1 MTGFVRSQY
10 ANIGAVG
17 TAAVMALTVV
27 SVPPSHGGSLQARPE
42 IVAVQLQ
49 AAIAT
54 GVAALVNSAPQAAA
68 VGIGP
73 AATPVTSS
81 DEAVTA
87 PAEPT
92 ASAATVDDIQ
102 TSMGRVALNIAGTV
116 LSPIW
121 YLAFPLTMGLGPLW
135 GYVKPYP
142 VDPSGAVLFLMSTL
156 NFFKWLSFPFRLGDV
171 VLPPDTPAAAATRSA
186 ATEHSIHPEVVSA
199 TGLPAASDP
208 VDVPAPSTQSMSAAT
223 ALAAPNA
230 AATSIDDVLNS
241 IGRVAFNV
249 VGTLLS
255 PIWYLAAPI
264 TTQLGSLW
272 GYVEPIVLDPLLGLT
287 FAMQMTNLMRWLY
300 FPSRLGDFLLP
311 QTAPAAAATRPAAT
325 ALPVNPDAQVPTA
338 PAASDP
344 ATVAKATK
352 PGTSQPTR
360 QRSTTAAHSAAVE
373 TAPSGP
379 DASTA
384 FTTATPD
391 TTTASDEQVV
401 PTRSDLVSEV
411 ATASAKSGPQGSPAP
426 SAVSQSGP
434 RKSIANTPSGQ
445 RGDNSASTRTSRAV
459 SSYSV
464 R

>member
-1 MTGFVRSQY
+1 MTGFVRSQCL
-10 ANIGAVG
+10 NIGAAG

-27 SVPPSHGGSLQARPE
+27 SVPPGRGGSLEARPE

-73 AATPVTSS
+73 AATPVTFS

-186 ATEHSIHPEVVSA
+186 ATEHSIHPEVLS

-208 VDVPAPSTQSMSAAT
+208 VDVLAPLTQSMSTAT
-223 ALAAPNA
+223 ALAAPNS
-230 AATSIDDVLNS
+230 AATTIDEALNS
-241 IGRVAFNV
+241 IGRVAFNI

-272 GYVEPIVLDPLLGLT
+272 GYVKPLLTDPTLSLFLT
-287 FAMQMTNLMRWLY
+287 MSFANLSRWLH
-300 FPSRLGDFLLP
+300 FPLRLGDALFP
-311 QTAPAAAATRPAAT
+311 PSAPETAPTRAAAAQAVSSDNEVTAGQGASDPEAAADATGPGTTRTTRQHSTTTARSAAAATGHSK
-325 ALPVNPDAQVPTA
+325 PDRSTTPTQDTT
-338 PAASDP
+338 AASDEP
-344 ATVAKATK
+344 L
-352 PGTSQPTR
+352 
-360 QRSTTAAHSAAVE
+360 
-373 TAPSGP
+373 
-379 DASTA
+379 
-384 FTTATPD
+384 
-391 TTTASDEQVV
+391 V

-411 ATASAKSGPQGSPAP
+411 ATASTETDPQQSPVP
-426 SAVSQSGP
+426 DAVSQSTDP
-434 RKSIANTPSGQ
+434 RRSIATTRSEQ
-445 RGDNSASTRTSRAV
+445 RGDNSASTRTGRSV
-459 SSYSV
+459 SS
-464 R
+464 